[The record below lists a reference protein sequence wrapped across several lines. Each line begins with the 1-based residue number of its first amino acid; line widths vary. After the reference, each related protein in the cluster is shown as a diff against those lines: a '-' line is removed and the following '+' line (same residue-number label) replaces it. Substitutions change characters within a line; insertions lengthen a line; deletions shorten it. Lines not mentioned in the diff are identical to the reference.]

1 MACGGTLCNSS
12 GWDWPSVFVVQ
23 NDNRGYPPGEY
34 GKLVDSGPADGL
46 GAVSGGT
53 GTHAGKG
60 GIDRLEVVSQ
70 PEQWLLSVLIIR
82 PGVVPF
88 CRVARDII

>member
-1 MACGGTLCNSS
+1 
-12 GWDWPSVFVVQ
+12 
-23 NDNRGYPPGEY
+23 
-34 GKLVDSGPADGL
+34 VDSGPADGL
-46 GAVSGGT
+46 GAVSGGA

-82 PGVVPF
+82 PVVVPF
-88 CRVARDII
+88 SRAAKSII